1 MSAGRQREF
10 LRLAEQALE
19 MLRNEAGDS
28 PEHRAVWQETT
39 NVLSTLN
46 YIKGI
51 IHEDRTLG

>member
-51 IHEDRTLG
+51 IHED